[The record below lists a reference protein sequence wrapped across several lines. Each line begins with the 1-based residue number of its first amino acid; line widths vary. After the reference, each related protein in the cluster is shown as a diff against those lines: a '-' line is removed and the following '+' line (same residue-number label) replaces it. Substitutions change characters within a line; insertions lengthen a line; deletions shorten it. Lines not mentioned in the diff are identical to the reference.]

1 MMEAKVQ
8 YKKLSKEEVKEKL
21 DELQFRV
28 TVKDKTERPFNN
40 LYWDNKAAGIY
51 VDVAN
56 GEPLFSSIDKFDS
69 GTGWPSFT
77 RPIEDNRIRYKKD
90 WKMIIPRTE
99 VRSMVQ
105 DAHLGHVFKDG
116 PTEKSNPKDTYAL
129 TGKRYCINSAA
140 LKFIPLDSLEK
151 EGYGRFLNLF
161 GRQVAGVKGS
171 KSHSQEPEFKKATFA
186 GGCFWGVEE
195 LFSRVDGVVDAVSGY
210 MGGGTESTSY
220 EEVSRGQSGH
230 AEVVQITYNPNKV
243 KFSELLSYFW
253 RMHDPTQLNRQGPD
267 VGTQYRSAIFYHDEE
282 QRVIAEKSK
291 ENFDNSKVFSKQAV
305 TQIVSA
311 EKFHRAEDYHQDYY
325 QNNPGKVCHPL
336 RPE

>member
-1 MMEAKVQ
+1 M
-8 YKKLSKEEVKEKL
+8 
-21 DELQFRV
+21 
-28 TVKDKTERPFNN
+28 
-40 LYWDNKAAGIY
+40 
-51 VDVAN
+51 
-56 GEPLFSSIDKFDS
+56 
-69 GTGWPSFT
+69 
-77 RPIEDNRIRYKKD
+77 
-90 WKMIIPRTE
+90 
-99 VRSMVQ
+99 
-105 DAHLGHVFKDG
+105 
-116 PTEKSNPKDTYAL
+116 
-129 TGKRYCINSAA
+129 
-140 LKFIPLDSLEK
+140 
-151 EGYGRFLNLF
+151 
-161 GRQVAGVKGS
+161 
-171 KSHSQEPEFKKATFA
+171 
-186 GGCFWGVEE
+186 EE

-325 QNNPGKVCHPL
+325 QNNPGKVCHTL